1 VRPQR
6 QNALD
11 LLARAIYPIVDM
23 GSNPLIGT
31 TLILAG
37 AVSWTQY
44 ASADELG
51 PGVTC
56 ENTSE
61 TAFQII
67 KKHFDFQIGRNIPNV
82 LSKGAALTLK
92 HGDYKVLCKIVY
104 DIFDRDK
111 KFVGRGEVPYTAI
124 ETHSS
129 SGIDVS
135 VYRSESEMIK
145 SPERKKGEQLHECF
159 SASSLAVSCP
169 FSSLAVSCPFDR
181 DFACLHHTNQ
191 RRQIRR

>member
-1 VRPQR
+1 
-6 QNALD
+6 
-11 LLARAIYPIVDM
+11 M

-37 AVSWTQY
+37 AVSRTQY

-82 LSKGAALTLK
+82 K

-111 KFVGRGEVPYTAI
+111 KFV
-124 ETHSS
+124 
-129 SGIDVS
+129 
-135 VYRSESEMIK
+135 
-145 SPERKKGEQLHECF
+145 
-159 SASSLAVSCP
+159 
-169 FSSLAVSCPFDR
+169 
-181 DFACLHHTNQ
+181 ACLSG
-191 RRQIRR
+191 